1 MGVLPLNSFKNC
13 RHSTLKNSEH
23 ELSIEKFL
31 MKSEEAFFGKVR
43 KDKLSSAASIRSSQ
57 RDSIWGTPSPSLYS
71 RPDSPNPQGF
81 SMAEYDGPL
90 QHDAGLPE
98 VVPMTRLQIALAR
111 EIGGWPLYTIIIGL
125 GQMISATSFQ
135 ITLLTGRNWEDNLQ
149 LYVLGGVFLAASFV
163 WYPLFRLKPSVYILS
178 FPWIFFGLAFF
189 MIGLPSIA
197 TAIVP
202 AHRALANAATWCYA
216 IASAASFA
224 FFGLNFGEE
233 AVRITNL
240 TGNRGS
246 SCIV

>member
-1 MGVLPLNSFKNC
+1 MENY
-13 RHSTLKNSEH
+13 E
-23 ELSIEKFL
+23 
-31 MKSEEAFFGKVR
+31 
-43 KDKLSSAASIRSSQ
+43 
-57 RDSIWGTPSPSLYS
+57 
-71 RPDSPNPQGF
+71 
-81 SMAEYDGPL
+81 GPL
-90 QHDAGLPE
+90 HHDAGLPE
-98 VVPMTRLQIALAR
+98 VVPMTRLQVALAR

-163 WYPLFRLKPSVYILS
+163 WYPLFRMMPSVYILS
-178 FPWIFFGLAFF
+178 IPWIFFGLAFF

-202 AHRALANAATWCYA
+202 AHRALANAATWSYA

-233 AVRITNL
+233 AVRISLYSAVMFPDLSL
-240 TGNRGS
+240 TGCRDRSLDHASVYRPGIAADMGRRFVVLGLYVERRFGQLRPSLVYLYRRVATRSAVVYFCLPDALRS
-246 SCIV
+246 SW

>member
-1 MGVLPLNSFKNC
+1 VQKLQQL
-13 RHSTLKNSEH
+13 TAKNSEH

-43 KDKLSSAASIRSSQ
+43 KEKLSTAASIRSSQ
-57 RDSIWGTPSPSLYS
+57 RDSVWGTPSASLYS
-71 RPDSPNPQGF
+71 RPDSPNTQGF
-81 SMAEYDGPL
+81 SMEYYDGAL
-90 QHDAGLPE
+90 HNDAGPPE
-98 VVPMTRLQIALAR
+98 TVPMSRLQIALAR

-163 WYPLFRLKPSVYILS
+163 WYPLFRMMPSVYILS
-178 FPWIFFGLAFF
+178 IPWIFFGLAFF

-202 AHRALANAATWCYA
+202 AHRALANAATWSYA

-233 AVRITNL
+233 AVRTSYSL
-240 TGNRGS
+240 FFACPDS
-246 SCIV
+246 P